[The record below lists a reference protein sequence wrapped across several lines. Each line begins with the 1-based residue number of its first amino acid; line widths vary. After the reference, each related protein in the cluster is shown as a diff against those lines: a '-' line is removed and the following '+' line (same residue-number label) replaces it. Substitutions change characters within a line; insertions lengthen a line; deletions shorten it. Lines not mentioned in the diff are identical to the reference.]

1 MTCDC
6 CFNKNKT
13 KSDSTYVKLQQAY
26 FSESNMAGG
35 WQLIGYSAPNN
46 GSTTN
51 FTYGNSLGITAQNSD
66 ALSASKVGWNAKNKV
81 ALNECSSAVNWTVTL
96 SRASGTTSADISFAA
111 SAGATGC
118 VALTPT
124 FDKIGK

>member
-1 MTCDC
+1 M
-6 CFNKNKT
+6 
-13 KSDSTYVKLQQAY
+13 KLQQAY

-35 WQLIGYSAPNN
+35 WQLIGYQAPNN
-46 GSTTN
+46 GTTTN
-51 FTYGNSLGITAQNSD
+51 FEYGIELPIGAQSSD
-66 ALSASKVGWNAKNKV
+66 ALSTGKVGWNAKNKV

-96 SRASGTTSADISFAA
+96 SKASGTTSADISFAA
-111 SAGATGC
+111 SAGDAGC

>member
-1 MTCDC
+1 M
-6 CFNKNKT
+6 
-13 KSDSTYVKLQQAY
+13 KLQQAY

-35 WQLIGYSAPNN
+35 WQLIGYQTPNN

-51 FTYGNSLGITAQNSD
+51 FEYGTDLGISDQNSD
-66 ALSASKVGWNAKNKV
+66 ALESSQVGWDAKNKV
-81 ALNECSSAVNWTVTL
+81 ALNECESGVNWTVTL
-96 SRASGTTSADISFAA
+96 SKASGTTSADISFAT
-111 SAGATGC
+111 SAGDAGC

>member
-1 MTCDC
+1 MIFAILRTH
-6 CFNKNKT
+6 
-13 KSDSTYVKLQQAY
+13 SYVKLQQAY

-35 WQLIGYSAPNN
+35 WQLIGYQAPNN
-46 GSTTN
+46 GTTTN
-51 FTYGNSLGITAQNSD
+51 FEYGIELPIGAQSSD
-66 ALSASKVGWNAKNKV
+66 ALSTGKVGWNAKNKV
-81 ALNECSSAVNWTVTL
+81 ALNECSSAVNWTETL
-96 SRASGTTSADISFAA
+96 SKASGTTSADISFAA

>member
-1 MTCDC
+1 M
-6 CFNKNKT
+6 
-13 KSDSTYVKLQQAY
+13 
-26 FSESNMAGG
+26 
-35 WQLIGYSAPNN
+35 IGYQAPNN

-51 FTYGNSLGITAQNSD
+51 FEYGTDLGIYDQNSD
-66 ALSASKVGWNAKNKV
+66 ALESSQVGWDAKNKV
-81 ALNECSSAVNWTVTL
+81 ALNECESGVNWTVTL
-96 SRASGTTSADISFAA
+96 SKASGTTSADISFAA

>member
-1 MTCDC
+1 MPNRVPLLL
-6 CFNKNKT
+6 FF
-13 KSDSTYVKLQQAY
+13 SSYVKLQQAY

-51 FTYGNSLGITAQNSD
+51 FTYGNNLGIDAQNSD
-66 ALSASKVGWNAKNKV
+66 DLASSKTGWDAKNNV
-81 ALNECSSAVNWTVTL
+81 ALNECASAVNWTVTL
-96 SRASGTTSADISFAA
+96 SKASGTTSADIEFAA
-111 SAGATGC
+111 SAGDAGC